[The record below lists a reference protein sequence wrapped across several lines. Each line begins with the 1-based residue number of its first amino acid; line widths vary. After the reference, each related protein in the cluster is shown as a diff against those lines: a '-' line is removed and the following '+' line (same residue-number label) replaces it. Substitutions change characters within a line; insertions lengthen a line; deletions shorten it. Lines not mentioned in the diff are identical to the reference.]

1 MELTVNF
8 ILIIVG
14 LIICLGGIYFKKAV
28 AGLVGMV
35 SGIEFGAIL
44 TLFLL
49 FSSDSDE
56 RGAIVVIIVCG
67 AIGAILCA
75 TYDRICGAVGAFFNS
90 ALVTLFILLFS
101 PFSDAIAVMIFIV
114 LLVASIVAYISYL
127 YDRISFILTT
137 AVTGAFL
144 ASVGVTG
151 ICYQSNPAD
160 MLMAFIFG
168 STEFLPMLLT
178 CTLVLSVIGIQIQWK
193 YGSGIVIDLDS
204 KKAGHNTL
212 GSDSIYD
219 IKNTAKEATYA
230 AENVTKNL
238 ISQIR
243 TIWENYNSEEHKY
256 FLLICGFAFLWP
268 FCQKTI
274 INRTTINFVYTLIR
288 IVSLS
293 FAGCILALVVYCV
306 YHKDK
311 IFNAAC
317 VAVLVLGNLFWQRD
331 SVSYFGIS
339 GWIRVLLYLIIV
351 VALHIIKEKLNG
363 AEKLIWKL
371 LFSALVI
378 QAIIIPIIDKILIGY
393 AGFSF
398 WNIICWGA
406 AIVALGYLEHDYA
419 AIETIISEIVNLI
432 KRYKKAVCTG
442 AGILALVML
451 VCVLVNCFKESEEG
465 NQLKEVLCE
474 EDWQIYEAQYTSLGN
489 RCPLYQYYGDEIIYS
504 PIPTL
509 HFSEDD
515 TFQFDLESY
524 GLQTIGIDQEEVVGT
539 YEIKKNKIV
548 LYDNFENQI
557 LKLSYG
563 TGYENEFITFDNA
576 DVLYFLFDGED
587 QWGNSDT
594 FEFCMLHPSVINEAE
609 EKDLNDDGMGTED
622 YNSRNESENIE
633 IGEGELEGILCKEE
647 WEVYD
652 IKDISSNEM
661 CMLDYY
667 GTEASYM
674 QLPTLY
680 FKEDGTFQFD
690 LGPYGMET
698 IGEDVN
704 TVSGFYQ
711 IDGDRAILYY
721 GPENQMIII
730 EHSLGYDAGYRYF
743 AEVDTLSFCKDD
755 IHEFYLL
762 HPSFYE

>member
-1 MELTVNF
+1 MELTVNLV
-8 ILIIVG
+8 LIIVG

-35 SGIEFGAIL
+35 SGMELGAIL
-44 TLFLL
+44 TLFLV
-49 FSSDSDE
+49 FSADSDE
-56 RGAIVVIIVCG
+56 RGVIVIIFVCA

-75 TYDRICGAVGAFFNS
+75 TYDRICGAIGAFFNS
-90 ALVTLFILLFS
+90 ALVTLFMLLFT
-101 PFSDAIAVMIFIV
+101 PFSDEISVMIFIV

-168 STEFLPMLLT
+168 ATEFLPMLLV

-212 GSDSIYD
+212 RSDSIYD
-219 IKNTAKEATYA
+219 IKNTAKEATHT

-268 FCQKTI
+268 FCWKTI
-274 INRTTINFVYTLIR
+274 INHTTINLVYTLIR
-288 IVSLS
+288 ILSLI
-293 FAGCILALVVYCV
+293 FAGSILALVVYCV

-317 VAVLVLGNLFWQRD
+317 VAALVLGNLFWQRD
-331 SVSYFGIS
+331 SISYFGIS
-339 GWIRVLLYLIIV
+339 GWISVLLYLIIV
-351 VALHIIKEKLNG
+351 VALYIIKEKLNG

-378 QAIIIPIIDKILIGY
+378 QEIIIPIIDKILIGY
-393 AGFSF
+393 AGFSL
-398 WNIICWGA
+398 WNIIRWGA
-406 AIVALGYLEHDYA
+406 AIIMLAFLTGDYDVTGAIKKHKKIVFAVICIVLAVIVGNKILNIVKEKSEIARLRGNLKEEQLKDDYLE
-419 AIETIISEIVNLI
+419 S
-432 KRYKKAVCTG
+432 
-442 AGILALVML
+442 
-451 VCVLVNCFKESEEG
+451 
-465 NQLKEVLCE
+465 
-474 EDWQIYEAQYTSLGN
+474 
-489 RCPLYQYYGDEIIYS
+489 
-504 PIPTL
+504 
-509 HFSEDD
+509 DD
-515 TFQFDLESY
+515 VD
-524 GLQTIGIDQEEVVGT
+524 
-539 YEIKKNKIV
+539 
-548 LYDNFENQI
+548 
-557 LKLSYG
+557 
-563 TGYENEFITFDNA
+563 
-576 DVLYFLFDGED
+576 
-587 QWGNSDT
+587 
-594 FEFCMLHPSVINEAE
+594 
-609 EKDLNDDGMGTED
+609 
-622 YNSRNESENIE
+622 SENTSE
-633 IGEGELEGILCKEE
+633 KVEARDEALKNILCNEE

-652 IKDISSNEM
+652 IKDISSGER

-667 GTEASYM
+667 GMGVRYM
-674 QLPTLY
+674 PLPTLY

-690 LGPYGMET
+690 FGTYGMET
-698 IGEDVN
+698 IGEDVDK
-704 TVSGFYQ
+704 VSGIYQ
-711 IDGDRAILYY
+711 IDGDEITLYY

-730 EHSLGYDAGYRYF
+730 EHSLGYDAGYSYF
-743 AEVDTLSFCKDD
+743 DDVDALSFCRDD